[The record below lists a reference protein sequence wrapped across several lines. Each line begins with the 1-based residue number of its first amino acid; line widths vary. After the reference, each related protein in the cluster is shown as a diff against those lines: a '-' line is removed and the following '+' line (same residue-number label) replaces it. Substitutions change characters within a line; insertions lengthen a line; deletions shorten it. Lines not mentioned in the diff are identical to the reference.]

1 VARPIDNAPAATSSV
16 AELDL
21 EGLTIDRKADVP
33 IGVQL
38 TWALRSRIAEGRYA
52 AGQRLPGLRE
62 LAEAT
67 GVNVNTVRTV
77 YQRLEQ
83 DGLID
88 RQQGSGTFLA
98 AAPRRAASVGAI
110 TANAAHEARETGVD
124 PREVAAALYVDDAA
138 QPAEAEA
145 EEQSEQA
152 RRRSLRSQIAAF
164 ERAIAE
170 LEADHPGV
178 APAPPRS
185 RRGIGPVL
193 LTVEELARVRSD
205 LIRRLTVVQ
214 AAIDEEIERRRE
226 RASAKAPAATATAT
240 ASAPEVR
247 SAPRKAAPRKPRAQ
261 TGGASKK
268 ASRAR
273 ATTRPA
279 PAG

>member
-1 VARPIDNAPAATSSV
+1 MTRPIDNAPTSG
-16 AELDL
+16 LDL
-21 EGLTIDRKADVP
+21 DGLAIDRKADVP

-38 TWALRSRIAEGRYA
+38 TWALRSRIAEGRFA
-52 AGQRLPGLRE
+52 AGQRLPGLRD

-67 GVNVNTVRTV
+67 GVNVNTVRAV

-88 RQQGSGTFLA
+88 RQQGSGTFVAATPQRA
-98 AAPRRAASVGAI
+98 AAVGTI

-124 PREVAAALYVDDAA
+124 PREVAAALYIEDTAA
-138 QPAEAEA
+138 PSEAG

-170 LEADHPGV
+170 LEAEHPGV
-178 APAPPRS
+178 APAAPRS
-185 RRGIGPVL
+185 RRGIGPAL
-193 LTVEELARVRSD
+193 LSVDELARVRTD

-214 AAIDEEIERRRE
+214 SAIDDERERRR
-226 RASAKAPAATATAT
+226 AGAAKR
-240 ASAPEVR
+240 ASAPE
-247 SAPRKAAPRKPRAQ
+247 PRKAKAQANGATKKAPRP
-261 TGGASKK
+261 
-268 ASRAR
+268 R

-279 PAG
+279 PAGG

>member
-1 VARPIDNAPAATSSV
+1 VARPIDNAPAAGS

-21 EGLTIDRKADVP
+21 DGLAIDRKADVP

-52 AGQRLPGLRE
+52 AGQRLPGLRD

-67 GVNVNTVRTV
+67 GVNVNTVRAV

-98 AAPRRAASVGAI
+98 AAPRRAAAVGAI

-124 PREVAAALYVDDAA
+124 PREVAAALYVGDAVE
-138 QPAEAEA
+138 PAEA

-170 LEADHPGV
+170 LEADYPGV
-178 APAPPRS
+178 APAPPRR

-193 LTVEELARVRSD
+193 LTAEELVRVRAD

-226 RASAKAPAATATAT
+226 RSTAKAPVTT
-240 ASAPEVR
+240 ASAP
-247 SAPRKAAPRKPRAQ
+247 APRKPKAQ
-261 TGGASKK
+261 TSGATKK
-268 ASRAR
+268 ASGAR

-279 PAG
+279 PAS

>member
-1 VARPIDNAPAATSSV
+1 MARPIDNAPGDLGL
-16 AELDL
+16 ELD
-21 EGLTIDRKADVP
+21 GLAIDRKADVP

-52 AGQRLPGLRE
+52 AGERLPGLRD

-67 GVNVNTVRTV
+67 GVNVNTVRAV

-83 DGLID
+83 GGLID
-88 RQQGSGTFLA
+88 RQQGSGTFVA
-98 AAPRRAASVGAI
+98 AAPQRAAAVGTI

-124 PREVAAALYVDDAA
+124 PREVAAALYIEDAA
-138 QPAEAEA
+138 VPAEST

-170 LEADHPGV
+170 LEAEHPGV

-185 RRGIGPVL
+185 RRGIGPAL
-193 LTVEELARVRSD
+193 LTVEELGRVRAD

-214 AAIDEEIERRRE
+214 AAIDEHVAPRPRGGK
-226 RASAKAPAATATAT
+226 AKAPAR
-240 ASAPEVR
+240 E
-247 SAPRKAAPRKPRAQ
+247 PRKAKAQ
-261 TGGASKK
+261 SAGASKQPP
-268 ASRAR
+268 RPR

-279 PAG
+279 PAGG

>member
-1 VARPIDNAPAATSSV
+1 MARPIDNAPAAGPGKTPAAGP

-21 EGLTIDRKADVP
+21 DGLAIDRKADVP

-38 TWALRSRIAEGRYA
+38 AWALRSRIAQGRYA

-67 GVNVNTVRTV
+67 GVNVNTVRAV

-83 DGLID
+83 GGLID

-98 AAPRRAASVGAI
+98 AAPRRAAAVGAI

-124 PREVAAALYVDDAA
+124 PREVAAALYVGDAPEPA
-138 QPAEAEA
+138 QA

-170 LEADHPGV
+170 LEADYPGV
-178 APAPPRS
+178 APAPPRR

-193 LTVEELARVRSD
+193 LTGVELVQVRAD

-226 RASAKAPAATATAT
+226 RSAAKASTAKAPT
-240 ASAPEVR
+240 AS
-247 SAPRKAAPRKPRAQ
+247 SAAAEPAPRKPKAQ
-261 TGGASKK
+261 TASASKK
-268 ASRAR
+268 TSRAR

>member
-1 VARPIDNAPAATSSV
+1 VARPIDNAPAPGS

-21 EGLTIDRKADVP
+21 DGLAIDRKADVP

-38 TWALRSRIAEGRYA
+38 TWALRSRIAEERLA

-67 GVNVNTVRTV
+67 GVNVNTVRAV

-98 AAPRRAASVGAI
+98 AAPRRAAAVGAI

-124 PREVAAALYVDDAA
+124 PREVAAALYVGDAA
-138 QPAEAEA
+138 EPAEA

-170 LEADHPGV
+170 LEVDYPGV
-178 APAPPRS
+178 APSPPRR

-205 LIRRLTVVQ
+205 LIRRLAVVQ

-226 RASAKAPAATATAT
+226 RSTAKAPAATA
-240 ASAPEVR
+240 SAP
-247 SAPRKAAPRKPRAQ
+247 AATPVPRKPKAQ
-261 TGGASKK
+261 TGDATKK

>member
-1 VARPIDNAPAATSSV
+1 VARPIDNASA

-21 EGLTIDRKADVP
+21 DGLVIDRKADVP

-38 TWALRSRIAEGRYA
+38 TWALRSRIAEGRFA
-52 AGQRLPGLRE
+52 PGQRLPGLRD

-67 GVNVNTVRTV
+67 GVNVNTVRAV

-88 RQQGSGTFLA
+88 RQQGSGTFVATAPQRA
-98 AAPRRAASVGAI
+98 AAVGTI

-124 PREVAAALYVDDAA
+124 PREVAAALYVGDAA
-138 QPAEAEA
+138 QPTEAA
-145 EEQSEQA
+145 GEEQSEQA

-170 LEADHPGV
+170 LESDHPGI
-178 APAPPRS
+178 APAPARG
-185 RRGIGPVL
+185 RRGIGPTL
-193 LTVEELARVRSD
+193 LTVEELTQVRAS
-205 LIRRLTVVQ
+205 LIRRLTIVQ
-214 AAIDEEIERRRE
+214 SAIDEHVELQRD
-226 RASAKAPAATATAT
+226 AATTAVP
-240 ASAPEVR
+240 AR
-247 SAPRKAAPRKPRAQ
+247 APRKGKPKSI
-261 TGGASKK
+261 GSPNK

-279 PAG
+279 TAGG

>member
-1 VARPIDNAPAATSSV
+1 VARPIDNAPAA
-16 AELDL
+16 EL
-21 EGLTIDRKADVP
+21 GLDGLAIDRKADVP

-38 TWALRSRIAEGRYA
+38 TWALRSRIAEGRFA

-67 GVNVNTVRTV
+67 GVNVNTVRAV

-98 AAPRRAASVGAI
+98 AAPQRAAAVGTI
-110 TANAAHEARETGVD
+110 TAIAAHEARETGVD
-124 PREVAAALYVDDAA
+124 PREVAAALYVGDAA
-138 QPAEAEA
+138 QPNEAA
-145 EEQSEQA
+145 GTEQSEQA
-152 RRRSLRSQIAAF
+152 RRRSLRGQIAAF

-193 LTVEELARVRSD
+193 LTVEELARVRTD

-226 RASAKAPAATATAT
+226 SSRSKAPAATVN
-240 ASAPEVR
+240 AP
-247 SAPRKAAPRKPRAQ
+247 APRKAKMQA
-261 TGGASKK
+261 GSASKK
-268 ASRAR
+268 APRAR

>member
-1 VARPIDNAPAATSSV
+1 VARSIANAPAAVPS

-21 EGLTIDRKADVP
+21 DGLAIDRKADVP

-38 TWALRSRIAEGRYA
+38 TWSLRSRIAEGRFA

-67 GVNVNTVRTV
+67 GVNVNTVRAV

-98 AAPRRAASVGAI
+98 AAPRRAAAVGAI

-124 PREVAAALYVDDAA
+124 PREVAAALYVGDAE
-138 QPAEAEA
+138 PAEAA
-145 EEQSEQA
+145 GAEQSEQA

-170 LEADHPGV
+170 LEADYPGV
-178 APAPPRS
+178 APAPLRS

-193 LTVEELARVRSD
+193 LTAEELAHVRAD

-214 AAIDEEIERRRE
+214 AAIDDEIERRHE
-226 RASAKAPAATATAT
+226 RSTAKAPAGP
-240 ASAPEVR
+240 ASAPAR
-247 SAPRKAAPRKPRAQ
+247 APRKSKAQ
-261 TGGASKK
+261 TAGATKK

-279 PAG
+279 PAS

>member
-1 VARPIDNAPAATSSV
+1 MARPIDNAPAA
-16 AELDL
+16 ELDL
-21 EGLTIDRKADVP
+21 DGLAIDREADVP

-38 TWALRSRIAEGRYA
+38 TWALRSRIAERRFA

-67 GVNVNTVRTV
+67 GVNVNTVRAV

-88 RQQGSGTFLA
+88 RQQGSGTFVA
-98 AAPRRAASVGAI
+98 AAPQRAAAVGTI

-124 PREVAAALYVDDAA
+124 PREVAAALYVGDAA
-138 QPAEAEA
+138 EPTQAAGA
-145 EEQSEQA
+145 EQSEQA

-170 LEADHPGV
+170 LESDHPGI
-178 APAPPRS
+178 APAPARG
-185 RRGIGPVL
+185 RRGIGPAL
-193 LTVEELARVRSD
+193 LTLDELTQVRAS
-205 LIRRLTVVQ
+205 LIRRLTIVQ
-214 AAIDEEIERRRE
+214 SAIDEHVGQQRDGTTTAVPARE
-226 RASAKAPAATATAT
+226 
-240 ASAPEVR
+240 
-247 SAPRKAAPRKPRAQ
+247 PRKGKPK
-261 TGGASKK
+261 SISSPSK

-279 PAG
+279 TAGG

>member
-1 VARPIDNAPAATSSV
+1 MARPIDNVPVS

-21 EGLTIDRKADVP
+21 DGLAIDRKADVP

-38 TWALRSRIAEGRYA
+38 TWALRSRIAEGRYP
-52 AGQRLPGLRE
+52 AGRRLPGLRD

-67 GVNVNTVRTV
+67 GVNVNTVRAV

-88 RQQGSGTFLA
+88 RQQGSGTFVA
-98 AAPRRAASVGAI
+98 AAPQRAAAVGTI

-124 PREVAAALYVDDAA
+124 PREVAAALYIEDTAA
-138 QPAEAEA
+138 PAKAGEQ
-145 EEQSEQA
+145 QSEQA

-170 LEADHPGV
+170 LEAEHPGV
-178 APAPPRS
+178 APPPPRR
-185 RRGIGPVL
+185 RRGIGPAL
-193 LTVEELARVRSD
+193 LTVAELARVRTD

-214 AAIDEEIERRRE
+214 TAIDDELERRSAGATT
-226 RASAKAPAATATAT
+226 RAPTRAPAKAKAQATKARAKAQGGATKK
-240 ASAPEVR
+240 
-247 SAPRKAAPRKPRAQ
+247 APR
-261 TGGASKK
+261 G
-268 ASRAR
+268 R

-279 PAG
+279 PAGG

>member
-1 VARPIDNAPAATSSV
+1 MARPIDNAPAA
-16 AELDL
+16 ELDL
-21 EGLTIDRKADVP
+21 DGLAIDRKADVP

-38 TWALRSRIAEGRYA
+38 AWALRSRIAEGRFA

-67 GVNVNTVRTV
+67 GVNVNTVRAV

-83 DGLID
+83 SGLID
-88 RQQGSGTFLA
+88 RQQGSGTFVA
-98 AAPRRAASVGAI
+98 AAPQRAAAVGTI

-124 PREVAAALYVDDAA
+124 PREVAAALYVGD
-138 QPAEAEA
+138 PAEPTEA
-145 EEQSEQA
+145 AGTEQSEQA
-152 RRRSLRSQIAAF
+152 RRRSLRGQIAAF

-178 APAPPRS
+178 APAPSRS

-193 LTVEELARVRSD
+193 LTVEELARVRTD
-205 LIRRLTVVQ
+205 LIRRLTIVQ
-214 AAIDEEIERRRE
+214 AAIDDEIERRSE
-226 RASAKAPAATATAT
+226 SSATKAPAPTAN
-240 ASAPEVR
+240 APA
-247 SAPRKAAPRKPRAQ
+247 SAPRKARKQA
-261 TGGASKK
+261 GSESKRP
-268 ASRAR
+268 SRAR

>member
-1 VARPIDNAPAATSSV
+1 VARSIANAPAAVPS

-21 EGLTIDRKADVP
+21 DGLAIDRKADVP

-67 GVNVNTVRTV
+67 GVNVNTVRAV

-98 AAPRRAASVGAI
+98 AAPRRAAAVGAI

-124 PREVAAALYVDDAA
+124 PREVAAALYVGDAA
-138 QPAEAEA
+138 EPAEAE
-145 EEQSEQA
+145 ERSEQA

-170 LEADHPGV
+170 LEADYPGV

-193 LTVEELARVRSD
+193 LTAEELVHVRAD

-214 AAIDEEIERRRE
+214 AAIDDEIERRRA
-226 RASAKAPAATATAT
+226 RSATKAPAATA
-240 ASAPEVR
+240 SAPAAAVR
-247 SAPRKAAPRKPRAQ
+247 NPKAQ
-261 TGGASKK
+261 TGGATKK

-279 PAG
+279 PAS

>member
-1 VARPIDNAPAATSSV
+1 MP

-21 EGLTIDRKADVP
+21 DGLAIDRKADVP

-38 TWALRSRIAEGRYA
+38 TWALRSRIAESGYA

-67 GVNVNTVRTV
+67 GVNVNTVRAV

-88 RQQGSGTFLA
+88 RQQGSGTFVA
-98 AAPRRAASVGAI
+98 AAPQRAAAVGTI

-124 PREVAAALYVDDAA
+124 PREVAAALYIEDATA
-138 QPAEAEA
+138 PAETGEQ
-145 EEQSEQA
+145 QSEQA

-170 LEADHPGV
+170 LEAEHPGV

-185 RRGIGPVL
+185 RRGIGPAL
-193 LTVEELARVRSD
+193 LTVEELTRVRAD

-214 AAIDEEIERRRE
+214 SAIDDELERRST
-226 RASAKAPAATATAT
+226 AATTKAPAR
-240 ASAPEVR
+240 E
-247 SAPRKAAPRKPRAQ
+247 PRKAKTQ
-261 TGGASKK
+261 GSGAAKK
-268 ASRAR
+268 APRAR

-279 PAG
+279 PAGG

>member
-1 VARPIDNAPAATSSV
+1 MARPIDNAPA

-38 TWALRSRIAEGRYA
+38 AWALRSRIAEGRYP

-67 GVNVNTVRTV
+67 GVNVNTVRAV

-98 AAPRRAASVGAI
+98 AAPRRAAAVGTI

-124 PREVAAALYVDDAA
+124 PREVAAALYVGDAA
-138 QPAEAEA
+138 QPAEAE
-145 EEQSEQA
+145 EQSELA
-152 RRRSLRSQIAAF
+152 RRRSLRTQIAAF

-170 LEADHPGV
+170 LEADYPGV
-178 APAPPRS
+178 APAPPRR

-193 LTVEELARVRSD
+193 LTAEELVHVRAD

-214 AAIDEEIERRRE
+214 AAIDDEIEHRRE
-226 RASAKAPAATATAT
+226 RSPAEAPAATA
-240 ASAPEVR
+240 SAP
-247 SAPRKAAPRKPRAQ
+247 AARKAQAQ
-261 TGGASKK
+261 TGGATKK

-273 ATTRPA
+273 ATPRTA

>member
-1 VARPIDNAPAATSSV
+1 MTRPVDNALASVEFELDSV
-16 AELDL
+16 A
-21 EGLTIDRKADVP
+21 IDRKADVP

-67 GVNVNTVRTV
+67 GVNVNTVRAV

-88 RQQGSGTFLA
+88 RQQGSGTFVA
-98 AAPRRAASVGAI
+98 AAPQRAAAVGTI

-124 PREVAAALYVDDAA
+124 PREVAAALYIEDAA
-138 QPAEAEA
+138 APAEQ
-145 EEQSEQA
+145 QSEQS

-170 LEADHPGV
+170 LEAEHPGI

-185 RRGIGPVL
+185 RRGIGPAL
-193 LTVEELARVRSD
+193 LTVEELARVRTD

-214 AAIDEEIERRRE
+214 AAIDDELKRRSE
-226 RASAKAPAATATAT
+226 GTATKAPAR
-240 ASAPEVR
+240 E
-247 SAPRKAAPRKPRAQ
+247 PRKAKAQ
-261 TGGASKK
+261 TMGLSKK
-268 ASRAR
+268 PNKAPRAR
-273 ATTRPA
+273 ASSRPA
-279 PAG
+279 PAGG

>member
-1 VARPIDNAPAATSSV
+1 MARPIDNAHATGS

-21 EGLTIDRKADVP
+21 DGLAIDRKADVP

-38 TWALRSRIAEGRYA
+38 TWALRSQIAEGRYA

-67 GVNVNTVRTV
+67 GVNVNTVRAV

-98 AAPRRAASVGAI
+98 AAPRRAAAVGAI

-124 PREVAAALYVDDAA
+124 PREVAAALYVGDTA
-138 QPAEAEA
+138 QPGQAEA

-170 LEADHPGV
+170 LEADYPGV
-178 APAPPRS
+178 APAPPRR

-205 LIRRLTVVQ
+205 LIRRLAVVQ
-214 AAIDEEIERRRE
+214 AAIDDEIERRRK
-226 RASAKAPAATATAT
+226 RSTAKAPAATA
-240 ASAPEVR
+240 SAP
-247 SAPRKAAPRKPRAQ
+247 AATPRKAKAQ
-261 TGGASKK
+261 TGGATKK

>member
-1 VARPIDNAPAATSSV
+1 VARPIDNAPAAGS

-21 EGLTIDRKADVP
+21 DGLAIDRKADVP

-52 AGQRLPGLRE
+52 AGQRLPGLRD

-67 GVNVNTVRTV
+67 GVNVNTVRAV

-98 AAPRRAASVGAI
+98 AAPRRAAAVGAI

-124 PREVAAALYVDDAA
+124 PREVAAALYVGDAVE
-138 QPAEAEA
+138 PAEA

-170 LEADHPGV
+170 LEADYPGV
-178 APAPPRS
+178 APPPPRR

-193 LTVEELARVRSD
+193 LTAEELVRVRAD

-226 RASAKAPAATATAT
+226 RSTAKAPATT
-240 ASAPEVR
+240 ASA
-247 SAPRKAAPRKPRAQ
+247 SAPVARKPKAQ
-261 TGGASKK
+261 TGGATKK
-268 ASRAR
+268 ASGAR

-279 PAG
+279 PAS

>member
-1 VARPIDNAPAATSSV
+1 MARPIDNAPASAKL
-16 AELDL
+16 ELD
-21 EGLTIDRKADVP
+21 GLAIDRKADVP

-38 TWALRSRIAEGRYA
+38 TWAMRSRIAEGRYA
-52 AGQRLPGLRE
+52 AGQRLPGLRD

-67 GVNVNTVRTV
+67 GVNVNTVRAV

-88 RQQGSGTFLA
+88 RQQGSGTFVAASPQRA
-98 AAPRRAASVGAI
+98 AAVGTI

-138 QPAEAEA
+138 EPAEPA
-145 EEQSEQA
+145 EEQSQQA

-193 LTVEELARVRSD
+193 LTVEELARVRTD
-205 LIRRLTVVQ
+205 LIRRLTIVQ
-214 AAIDEEIERRRE
+214 AAIDDEIERRSE
-226 RASAKAPAATATAT
+226 SSASKAPAATAN
-240 ASAPEVR
+240 ASAGAR
-247 SAPRKAAPRKPRAQ
+247 RKAKTQAGS
-261 TGGASKK
+261 TGKK
-268 ASRAR
+268 APRAR

-279 PAG
+279 PAS